1 MALVKAVL
9 QGELIATYGG
19 HSPDPMKPG
28 KDIAKAFKNYLMM
41 AQNSGGFPASNVVD
55 APTGMTIG
63 GVYAQQLPSGAAV
76 ATQIASALSTMA
88 LTFLSTNQIGPP
100 AVSPSHTPELIQ
112 LYSGHQSTGVS
123 FSKELAN
130 ILDTWTKTWVVS
142 GLIPGSPPIPFS
154 GPLS

>member
-1 MALVKAVL
+1 MALVKATL
-9 QGELIATYGG
+9 FSELMATYGG

-41 AQNSGGFPASNVVD
+41 GQNAGGFPASNVVD

-76 ATQIASALSTMA
+76 GTQIASALSTMA
-88 LTFLSTNQIGPP
+88 LTFLSANQIGPP

-112 LYSGHQSTGVS
+112 LYSGQSPSGVN

-130 ILDTWTKTWVVS
+130 ILDKWAKTWVVS
-142 GLIPGSPPIPFS
+142 GLIPGAPPVPFS

>member
-1 MALVKAVL
+1 M
-9 QGELIATYGG
+9 
-19 HSPDPMKPG
+19 
-28 KDIAKAFKNYLMM
+28 
-41 AQNSGGFPASNVVD
+41 VD

-63 GVYAQQLPSGAAV
+63 GVYAQQLPAGAAV
-76 ATQIASALSTMA
+76 ATQIASALTTMA
-88 LTFLSTNQIGPP
+88 LTFLSGNQIGPP
-100 AVSPSHTPELIQ
+100 VVSPSHTPELIQ
-112 LYSGHQSTGVS
+112 LYSGHQPSGVN

>member
-1 MALVKAVL
+1 
-9 QGELIATYGG
+9 
-19 HSPDPMKPG
+19 
-28 KDIAKAFKNYLMM
+28 MM
-41 AQNSGGFPASNVVD
+41 AQNAGGFPASNVVD

-76 ATQIASALSTMA
+76 ATQIASALTTMA
-88 LTFLSTNQIGPP
+88 LTFLSANQIGPP

-112 LYSGHQSTGVS
+112 LYSGHQPSGVS

-142 GLIPGSPPIPFS
+142 GLIPGAPPVPFS

>member
-1 MALVKAVL
+1 MALGKATL

-41 AQNSGGFPASNVVD
+41 AQNAGGFPASNVVD
-55 APTGMTIG
+55 SPTGMTIG

-76 ATQIASALSTMA
+76 GTQIASPLSTMA
-88 LTFLSTNQIGPP
+88 LTFLSANQIGPP

-112 LYSGHQSTGVS
+112 LYSGHQPSGVS
-123 FSKELAN
+123 LSKELAN

-142 GLIPGSPPIPFS
+142 GLIPGAPPVPFS